1 MSRRKVNI
9 FTFIICFI
17 YLVSAI
23 YSLLKKEFGTI
34 GLIASCIGVNI
45 VLLISNKK
53 LNRLVD
59 NNIYVILSLFIMA
72 SILFG
77 TSFGFYD
84 SIKYYDDF
92 LHLWSGIVSTN
103 IAYILIRCFINS
115 ECIKGINKI
124 FIITFLFMFT
134 MGLASLWEV
143 AEFSLDSLFGM
154 NTQIGGLSD
163 TMIDMIDALAGGII
177 SIPYFIIKIKKN
189 LSQS

>member
-59 NNIYVILSLFIMA
+59 NNIYVILSLFVMA

-77 TSFGFYD
+77 TSFGF
-84 SIKYYDDF
+84 
-92 LHLWSGIVSTN
+92 
-103 IAYILIRCFINS
+103 
-115 ECIKGINKI
+115 
-124 FIITFLFMFT
+124 
-134 MGLASLWEV
+134 
-143 AEFSLDSLFGM
+143 
-154 NTQIGGLSD
+154 
-163 TMIDMIDALAGGII
+163 
-177 SIPYFIIKIKKN
+177 
-189 LSQS
+189 